1 MKYDARTLKT
11 EEKHVLR
18 KIVQRVL
25 DGEPAIEVTRSLG
38 LGVKTVFNWLK
49 IHKTGG
55 FSALSPMHV
64 SYPALYRSPYHHGND
79 HQTKLVKI
87 SLM

>member
-38 LGVKTVFNWLK
+38 LGVKTVF
-49 IHKTGG
+49 KTGG